1 MHRIHGLRR
10 FFRID
15 RGVRD
20 IERSVAD
27 ELQFHFDMAMRDLMA
42 QGMTPDDAKRE
53 IIRRFGDVDRTRT
66 ALTDIDRAR
75 VDRERRAEWWSALGQ
90 DIRYALRGL
99 RLKPGFTSAVVL
111 TLGLGIGAN
120 ATMFGIVDRLL
131 FRPPAMLVSPD
142 RVHRVYLV
150 RTFDGKDVFNG
161 NIAFKRYQDLAQ
173 WTSSFDLVAT
183 YDPMSMAV
191 GIGDAARER
200 RVGAATASI
209 WSFFDAKPVIGR
221 FFTADEDRVPAG
233 TRVAVLSYA
242 FWQSEYGG
250 DRKVLG
256 KTMHIG
262 PGIYTIIGV
271 APKGFAGLS
280 LETPVAFAPVT
291 AVASDQFAGFLRRRQ
306 SYHNTYGFTWA
317 EMYVRRK
324 PGVSLEAATADL
336 TNAYRRSY
344 AAQAAEQ
351 PSLTPATITKPHVLA
366 TPLQMERG
374 PNQGQA
380 SKVALWLAGV
390 AAVVLLIACANVANL
405 LLARALRRRREIAV
419 RLALGINRSRLF
431 GQLLIESILL
441 ALFGATAGL
450 VIARWGGGVVRAALL
465 PAVEWTTTIADRR
478 LVIFAAVV
486 ALVAGTL
493 AGLVPALQ
501 SGRGDIAVALKS
513 GGREGALHR
522 SRLQTALLVFQAAL
536 SMLLLVGA
544 GLFVRSLQNV
554 RAVRLG
560 YDIDHVMFVDLR
572 LRGVQLD
579 SAASV
584 SLRDRLAERAARIPG
599 VEGAARGVTVP
610 YYMTWN
616 DDLFVQGIDS
626 VSKLGQFNL
635 QAVSPAYFETMGT
648 RILRGRGVT
657 AEDRAG
663 TAPVMV
669 VSQSMARA
677 LWPNQEALGK
687 CVRVSADTAPCR
699 TVVGIAENIRSGKLD
714 EPPDMNYYLPITQF
728 ATTGGGVFV
737 RTRQHAE
744 SQMQAVRRELQRLMP
759 GAAYVA
765 ITPMTEVLEPVMRSW
780 KLGATMFSV
789 FGGVALL
796 LAAIGMYSVIAYN
809 VAQRTHELGVRVA
822 LGAQSR
828 DVISLVVREGLGVAV
843 VGVLAGAAVAWFAG
857 RWVAPLLF
865 GVSPKDPGVYTG
877 VVITLL
883 AAAVA
888 ASWWPALRAS
898 RVDPNT
904 ALRAD

>member
-1 MHRIHGLRR
+1 MK
-10 FFRID
+10 
-15 RGVRD
+15 V
-20 IERSVAD
+20 
-27 ELQFHFDMAMRDLMA
+27 
-42 QGMTPDDAKRE
+42 
-53 IIRRFGDVDRTRT
+53 
-66 ALTDIDRAR
+66 
-75 VDRERRAEWWSALGQ
+75 
-90 DIRYALRGL
+90 
-99 RLKPGFTSAVVL
+99 
-111 TLGLGIGAN
+111 
-120 ATMFGIVDRLL
+120 
-131 FRPPAMLVSPD
+131 
-142 RVHRVYLV
+142 
-150 RTFDGKDVFNG
+150 
-161 NIAFKRYQDLAQ
+161 
-173 WTSSFDLVAT
+173 
-183 YDPMSMAV
+183 AV

-200 RVGAATASI
+200 RVGAASASI

-221 FFTADEDRVPAG
+221 FFTADEDQVPAG
-233 TRVAVLSYA
+233 TRVAVLSHA
-242 FWQSEYGG
+242 FWRSEYGG
-250 DRKVLG
+250 DPKVLG

-280 LETPVAFAPVT
+280 LETPAAFAPIT
-291 AVASDQFAGFLRRRQ
+291 AVATDQFSEFLGRGQ

-317 EMYVRRK
+317 EMFVRRK

-344 AAQAAEQ
+344 AAQLAER
-351 PSLTPATITKPHVLA
+351 PGTTPATVTKPRVLA
-366 TPLQMERG
+366 APVQIERG

-380 SKVALWLAGV
+380 SKVAVWLAGV

-419 RLALGINRSRLF
+419 RLALGISRSRLF

-441 ALFGATAGL
+441 AIFGATAGL
-450 VIARWGGGVVRAALL
+450 VFAQWGGGVVRAALL

-478 LVIFAAVV
+478 LVIFAAVA

-501 SGRGDIAVALKS
+501 SGRGDIALALKS

-522 SRLQTALLVFQAAL
+522 SRVQSTLLIFQAAL

-554 RAVRLG
+554 HAVRLG
-560 YDIDHVMFVDLR
+560 YDADHVMFVDLR
-572 LRGVQLD
+572 LRGLKLD
-579 SAASV
+579 SAGNV
-584 SLRDRLAERAARIPG
+584 TLRNRLAERAAGMPG

-616 DDLFVQGIDS
+616 DDLFVEGIDS
-626 VSKLGQFNL
+626 VSKLGTFNL
-635 QAVSPAYFETMGT
+635 QAVSPGYFETMGT

-663 TAPVMV
+663 TPPVMI

-677 LWPNQEALGK
+677 LWPNQEAIGK

-699 TVVGIAENIRSGKLD
+699 TVVGVAENIRSGKLD
-714 EPPDMNYYLPITQF
+714 EPPDMNYYMPITQF
-728 ATTGGGVFV
+728 GVKGGGVFV
-737 RTRQHAE
+737 RTRQDAA
-744 SQMQAVRRELQRLMP
+744 SQVQAVRRELQRLMP

-765 ITPMTEVLEPVMRSW
+765 ITPMAEVIEPVMRSW

-789 FGGVALL
+789 FGGLALL

-809 VAQRTHELGVRVA
+809 VTQRTHELGVRVA
-822 LGAQSR
+822 LGARSR
-828 DVISLVVREGLGVAV
+828 DVIALVVREGVRVATIGVV
-843 VGVLAGAAVAWFAG
+843 AGGAVAWFSG

-865 GVSPKDPGVYTG
+865 GVSPKDPAVLTG
-877 VVITLL
+877 VVLTLL